1 MLLGDILSI
10 NARKYPEKVA
20 LVDGD
25 RRLTFS
31 EINRRVN
38 CLSNALLTLGVRRGD
53 RICMRAK
60 NCTQWFEF
68 FFAAAKCGAIAVP
81 VNPFLKAQEFSYM
94 IQDSGSQVLFIQE
107 TDIPFCRSL
116 PLADLGVRHIIC
128 LEKGE
133 EGFQD
138 YEKLLQDASPAE
150 VTTDVKEDE
159 PAMIVYTSGTT
170 GPPKGVTISHRNSLT
185 DTRHIVME
193 MLIEHHHVFLLLFPF
208 FHTAAISQMFRVW
221 YVGATQVLS
230 PSTNPLDIL
239 KTIDREKITD
249 VIIVPTLLNALCNLS
264 EFKQYD
270 ISSLRLIT
278 YGAAVMPIE
287 QLRRAATMLECGFLQ
302 ILGTTETA
310 PCVTALRVGDHRE
323 ALESEAKSHRLA
335 SCGRAMVGV
344 ETRVMDA
351 QGRDVPVGA
360 IGELCVRGENVMLG
374 YWNKPAETAASIRD
388 GWYHTG
394 DLVKQDEENYI
405 YIVDRIKDII
415 ISGGENISSREVEE
429 VIYRHPAVLEAS
441 VIGVP
446 DPHWGEAILA
456 VVVPKDGAIIS
467 EKEIVDLCKENLA
480 PFKKPKSVVFA
491 EALPKNPTGKILKT
505 ELRKRYGRKPAD
517 SMSAQT

>member
-230 PSTNPLDIL
+230 PQYESAGYSENHRSRKDHGRHHCSDAAQRPVQSKRVQTIRYQLVAPDHLWGGGHADRAVEARGDHARMRVSANPGHDGN
-239 KTIDREKITD
+239 R
-249 VIIVPTLLNALCNLS
+249 
-264 EFKQYD
+264 
-270 ISSLRLIT
+270 SLRD
-278 YGAAVMPIE
+278 GPAG
-287 QLRRAATMLECGFLQ
+287 RRSPGSA
-302 ILGTTETA
+302 
-310 PCVTALRVGDHRE
+310 
-323 ALESEAKSHRLA
+323 
-335 SCGRAMVGV
+335 
-344 ETRVMDA
+344 
-351 QGRDVPVGA
+351 
-360 IGELCVRGENVMLG
+360 GE
-374 YWNKPAETAASIRD
+374 
-388 GWYHTG
+388 
-394 DLVKQDEENYI
+394 
-405 YIVDRIKDII
+405 
-415 ISGGENISSREVEE
+415 
-429 VIYRHPAVLEAS
+429 
-441 VIGVP
+441 
-446 DPHWGEAILA
+446 
-456 VVVPKDGAIIS
+456 
-467 EKEIVDLCKENLA
+467 
-480 PFKKPKSVVFA
+480 
-491 EALPKNPTGKILKT
+491 
-505 ELRKRYGRKPAD
+505 
-517 SMSAQT
+517 